1 MELCIAGLHAAAAG
15 HNNHIHPS
23 LQPHLYELHSP
34 LHATSTSTST
44 AANAGSNKSDQPK
57 TSTSQHTNLNLDI
70 DSHEALH
77 EHIYHAYGD
86 WDNSYDT
93 TKLMLAGHKFSAGL
107 GSELLGA
114 PPPLMTGNPFAPDVI
129 GASCTGT
136 LDGSSTSSQV
146 TSTKILQFGLGS
158 TACSLGISSSTG
170 SNNTASAGNGISSA
184 CSAAATFT
192 GSAVSSSEVVT
203 SLLNSSVANH
213 HSAKSDHVHT
223 DACFKNMKTLPASST
238 GSRMLFNPNQ
248 SANQG
253 IKSGSLLS
261 PSAGSSFSVSRTQ
274 SSAFSASS
282 LSVAGI
288 NSGTSIASLATGVS
302 LPLSEHCLKRNPFLH
317 THHSSFS
324 GTHTTTTISTS
335 SGLPAHPP
343 PMKLTSELMR
353 SVAMKEGVTT
363 SQASVTS
370 QPISNQPLPPPPATV
385 STPHTCTHMHGTP
398 GGVQGIT
405 QPAGQHNLHAGL
417 LDPNSQ
423 VSDSVMY
430 DHMTHT

>member
-1 MELCIAGLHAAAAG
+1 M
-15 HNNHIHPS
+15 HPS

-34 LHATSTSTST
+34 LHAATTSS
-44 AANAGSNKSDQPK
+44 AAGQGLSKSDQPK
-57 TSTSQHTNLNLDI
+57 TSTSQHTSLNLDI

-93 TKLMLAGHKFSAGL
+93 TKLMLAGHKFNAGL

-114 PPPLMTGNPFAPDVI
+114 PPPLMTSNPFAPDVV
-129 GASCTGT
+129 GASCSGT
-136 LDGSSTSSQV
+136 LDGSSASSHLS
-146 TSTKILQFGLGS
+146 STKILQFGLGN
-158 TACSLGISSSTG
+158 TACSLDISSGSGSNKASSAGNISSS
-170 SNNTASAGNGISSA
+170 
-184 CSAAATFT
+184 CSAAASFA
-192 GSAVSSSEVVT
+192 GSAAPSSAVAT

-223 DACFKNMKTLPASST
+223 DACFKNMKTLPGSSN

-253 IKSGSLLS
+253 LKSSSLL
-261 PSAGSSFSVSRTQ
+261 PPAGGSSFSIGGNQ

-288 NSGTSIASLATGVS
+288 NSGTSLASLATGVS
-302 LPLSEHCLKRNPFLH
+302 LPLSEHCLKHNPFLH

-335 SGLPAHPP
+335 SGLPAHTP
-343 PMKLTSELMR
+343 PMKLTSELIR
-353 SVAMKEGVTT
+353 SVAMKEGVATT
-363 SQASVTS
+363 QASVTS
-370 QPISNQPLPPPPATV
+370 QPVSSQPLPPPPP
-385 STPHTCTHMHGTP
+385 STASTSHTCTHLHGTT
-398 GGVQGIT
+398 GGVQGIG
-405 QPAGQHNLHAGL
+405 QPAGQHNLHTGL

-423 VSDSVMY
+423 VRNSNCERNKARTSDSV
-430 DHMTHT
+430 HSNKFFIKINSRIS

>member
-1 MELCIAGLHAAAAG
+1 M
-15 HNNHIHPS
+15 
-23 LQPHLYELHSP
+23 YELHSP
-34 LHATSTSTST
+34 LHATSTNPT
-44 AANAGSNKSDQPK
+44 AASVGSNKSDQPK
-57 TSTSQHTNLNLDI
+57 TSASQHTSLNLDI

-93 TKLMLAGHKFSAGL
+93 TKLMLAGHKFSSGL

-114 PPPLMTGNPFAPDVI
+114 PPPLMTSNPFAPDVI
-129 GASCTGT
+129 GASCAGT

-146 TSTKILQFGLGS
+146 TSTEILQFGLGS
-158 TACSLGISSSTG
+158 PACSLGISSGTG
-170 SNNTASAGNGISSA
+170 SNNTTSAGNGISSA
-184 CSAAATFT
+184 CSAAASFT
-192 GSAVSSSEVVT
+192 GSTVPSSEVVT

-223 DACFKNMKTLPASST
+223 DACFKKMKTLPASST
-238 GSRMLFNPNQ
+238 GMLFNPNQ

-253 IKSGSLLS
+253 LKSGSLLS
-261 PSAGSSFSVSRTQ
+261 PSAGSSLSMSGSQ

-288 NSGTSIASLATGVS
+288 NSGTSIASLATGAS
-302 LPLSEHCLKRNPFLH
+302 LPLSEHCLKHNPFLH

-335 SGLPAHPP
+335 SRLPAHPP
-343 PMKLTSELMR
+343 PMKLTSELIR
-353 SVAMKEGVTT
+353 SVAMKEGVATT
-363 SQASVTS
+363 QASVTS
-370 QPISNQPLPPPPATV
+370 QPISSQPLPPPPATV
-385 STPHTCTHMHGTP
+385 STPHTCTHMHGTT

-405 QPAGQHNLHAGL
+405 QPAGQHNVHTGL

-423 VSDSVMY
+423 VGDSVMF
-430 DHMTHT
+430 DDMT